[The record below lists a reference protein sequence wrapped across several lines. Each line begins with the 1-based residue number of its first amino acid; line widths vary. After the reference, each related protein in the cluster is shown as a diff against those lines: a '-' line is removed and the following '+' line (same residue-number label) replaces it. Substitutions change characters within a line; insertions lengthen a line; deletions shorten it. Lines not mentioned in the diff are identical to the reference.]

1 MNYALM
7 GQKIKLQRKKTGYT
21 QNQLAELV
29 EISASFMGHI
39 ERGTRVMSLDT
50 LWRLCVVLNMSADVL
65 LDITPSSQ
73 ENANT
78 ELALQHL
85 QAAIE
90 ILK

>member
-7 GQKIKLQRKKTGYT
+7 GQKIKLNRKKDGYT
-21 QNQLAELV
+21 QDQLAELV
-29 EISASFMGHI
+29 GISASFMGHI

-65 LDITPSSQ
+65 LDIKPSGQ
-73 ENANT
+73 ENSNT

>member
-1 MNYALM
+1 MSM
-7 GQKIKLQRKKTGYT
+7 T
-21 QNQLAELV
+21 QEQLAERCG
-29 EISASFMGHI
+29 ISPAFVGHI
-39 ERGTRVMSLDT
+39 ERGTRVMSLDK

-65 LDITPSSQ
+65 LDITPSGQ

>member
-65 LDITPSSQ
+65 LDITPSGQ